1 MSQSLIKLKNR
12 LENKAKKIQ
21 HFMSLELGHDVI
33 QALEDEFYHG
43 ELYSDDP
50 VRTAYNLGR
59 RDVVVYLKQLQKWRT
74 EDE

>member
-1 MSQSLIKLKNR
+1 MSQSLTKIKSR
-12 LENKAKKIQ
+12 LEKKARRIQ
-21 HFMSLELGHDVI
+21 RFMSLELGSDVV
-33 QALEDEFYHG
+33 QALADEFYDG

-50 VRTAYNLGR
+50 IRTAYNLGR

>member
-1 MSQSLIKLKNR
+1 MSQSLTKIKSR
-12 LENKAKKIQ
+12 LEKKARRIQ
-21 HFMSLELGHDVI
+21 RFMNLELGSDVV
-33 QALEDEFYHG
+33 QALEDEFYDG

-50 VRTAYNLGR
+50 IRTAYNLGR